1 MTITK
6 KCELLAED
14 YLFLRDKVKDLE
26 RDVWRMESFE
36 PPMEQ
41 ISTFMPIL
49 TLVNNFILTYLGT
62 PGSEIL
68 YPNIPRGTFRKAEDG
83 IREALKKATAKDIR
97 IHIGMVAAD
106 VEDEMWQKVVA
117 CECKK

>member
-36 PPMEQ
+36 PPMER
-41 ISTFMPIL
+41 ISTL
-49 TLVNNFILTYLGT
+49 ANNFILTYLGT

-68 YPNIPRGTFRKAEDG
+68 YPNVPRETFRKAEDG

-117 CECKK
+117 CECRR